1 MRRLILVLGD
11 QLDPQASAFDGFDP
25 AQDAVWMA
33 EVAEEST
40 HIPSG
45 QPRIALFLSAMRHFA
60 ETLRVLGRPLHYTR
74 LDDTSNHGSLAAQL
88 AHDLRQLQPRE
99 LVLTA
104 PGDWRVL
111 RGLQAVAREAGLPL
125 EIRDDRHFYTTV
137 RDFAAHAKGRKSLR
151 MEYFYREQRRRYQV
165 LMDGEEP
172 VGGRWNYDSEN
183 RQPFGPEGPGFLPQA
198 PQFAPDA
205 ITQEVIALVRTRFAQ
220 HPGSLEHFAW
230 PVTREQALQA
240 LQSFISERLPHFGPW
255 QDAIWPGEPWLYH
268 AQLGAALNLKLLN
281 PREVVAA
288 AEAAYRA
295 GQVPLASAEGFIR
308 QILGW
313 REYVRGIYWTR
324 MPGYLEGN
332 ALDAHQPLPA
342 WYWDGRTD
350 LACLHDAISQ
360 TLEHGY
366 AHHIQRLMVT
376 GLYALLLGVEP
387 KEVHAWYLGVYVD
400 AVEWVELPN
409 TLGMSQHADGGL
421 MTSKPYIAS
430 GKYIERMSPLCKG
443 CRYDPAQRTG
453 ENACP
458 ITTLYWDFLLRHETR
473 LAANPRTALQ
483 VKNLARLDPQERHAI
498 QERAGALRG
507 GEIGSLPPET
517 A

>member
-1 MRRLILVLGD
+1 MSRLRRLVIVLGD
-11 QLDPQASAFDGFDP
+11 QLDEQSSAFDGFDP

-40 HIPSG
+40 HITSG
-45 QPRIALFLSAMRHFA
+45 QARIALFLSAMRHFA
-60 ETLRVLGRPLHYTR
+60 QTLEKLRRPLHYAR
-74 LDDTSNHGSLAAQL
+74 LDDPDNRGSLAAQL
-88 AHDLRQLQPRE
+88 THDLTHLQPRE

-111 RGLQAVAREAGLPL
+111 QALQATAHTAGLPL
-125 EIRDDRHFYTTV
+125 DIREDRHFYTTV
-137 RDFAAHAKGRKSLR
+137 REFATHAKGRKSLR
-151 MEYFYREQRRRYQV
+151 MEYFYREQRRRHAV
-165 LMDGEEP
+165 LMDGDQP
-172 VGGRWNYDSEN
+172 TGGQWNYDADN
-183 RQPFGPEGPGFLPQA
+183 RQPFGPKGPGWLPQP
-198 PQFAPDA
+198 PQFEPDA
-205 ITQEVIALVRTRFAQ
+205 ITREVMALVRSLFAD
-220 HPGSLEHFAW
+220 HPGTLDHFAW
-230 PVTREQALQA
+230 PVTRQQALQA
-240 LQSFISERLPHFGPW
+240 LDAFIAERLPHFGPW

-295 GQVPLASAEGFIR
+295 GRVPLASAEGFIR
-308 QILGW
+308 QLLGW

-324 MPGYLEGN
+324 MPGYQQEN

-350 LACLHDAISQ
+350 LACLHDAITQ
-360 TLEHGY
+360 TLKHGY

-376 GLYALLLGVEP
+376 GLYALLMGVTP

-409 TLGMSQHADGGL
+409 TLGMSQYADGGL
-421 MTSKPYIAS
+421 LASKPYIAS
-430 GKYIERMSPLCKG
+430 GKYIDRMSPLCRS

-453 ENACP
+453 ERACP
-458 ITTLYWDFLLRHETR
+458 VTTLYWDFLLRHEAR

-483 VKNLARLDPQERHAI
+483 VKNLERLDDAEREAI
-498 QERAGALRG
+498 RARAAAIRS
-507 GEIGSLPPET
+507 GEIGSL